1 LSSEVK
7 VGAGQLRVQ
16 NLISGYGKLEI
27 VHDVSFDVRSREI
40 VALLGPNGSGK
51 STVLKS
57 ILGLAD
63 VKSGTVS
70 IDGEDIIGI
79 KTEDVASKGVA
90 YVPQRENVFP
100 NLTVKENLEI
110 GAITVRNK
118 EQVEKEMARVTSIFP
133 QLQEFSKKKAG
144 ALSGGQRQMLALGR
158 GLMLKPKLLFLDEPT
173 AALAPQVATEVLKKV
188 GEIRE
193 SGVSVLI
200 VEQNARETL
209 AIADRGIV
217 LASGSVVKEDI
228 PSAILNNEEMIRL
241 FLGIV

>member
-1 LSSEVK
+1 LSSEER
-7 VGAGQLRVQ
+7 AGELRVQ
-16 NLISGYGKLEI
+16 NLTSGYGKLEI

-63 VKSGTVS
+63 VKSGTVM
-70 IDGEDIIGI
+70 IDGENIIGI
-79 KTEDVASKGVA
+79 KTEDIASKGVA

-118 EQVEKEMARVTSIFP
+118 AQVEKEMIRVTSIFP
-133 QLQEFSKKKAG
+133 QLGEFSKKKAG

-188 GEIRE
+188 GEIRD
-193 SGVSVLI
+193 SGVSILI

-209 AIADRGIV
+209 AISDRGIV
-217 LASGSVVKEDI
+217 LASGSVVKEDT
-228 PSAILNNEEMIRL
+228 PSAILGNEEMIRL
-241 FLGIV
+241 FLGIA